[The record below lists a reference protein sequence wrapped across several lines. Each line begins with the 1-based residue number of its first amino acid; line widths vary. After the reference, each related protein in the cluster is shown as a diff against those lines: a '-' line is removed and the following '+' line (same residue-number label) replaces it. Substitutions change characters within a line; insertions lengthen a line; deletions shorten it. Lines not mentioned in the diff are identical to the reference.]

1 MNQLKYDEFKAFYQ
15 YDKDYHENIEAMLQ
29 DIVDE
34 MNLRKELFTEEEEN
48 ACIVSRVLRMEGK
61 AYMELHMD
69 NIEGFKDAIDYVKS
83 LMNHCLDMCL
93 FEEEEA
99 LKGTDKSTSK
109 PQKDMG
115 ETEIALAL
123 GKMMKDT
130 EHNYNLSLEAYEKWL
145 ERKPEYYDEICLIY
159 NKVESDE
166 PVEPPT
172 PPEKKKK
179 KKGKK
184 KKAGRRR

>member
-15 YDKDYHENIEAMLQ
+15 YDKDYHENILDMLR

-34 MNLRKELFTEEEEN
+34 MNLRKEHFTEEQEN
-48 ACIVSRVLRMEGK
+48 ACVVSQVLRVEGK

-69 NIEGFKDAIDYVKS
+69 NIEGFKEAIDYTKS

-99 LKGTDKSTSK
+99 LKGSSKSSSK

-115 ETEIALAL
+115 ESEIALAL

-130 EHNYNLSLEAYEKWL
+130 EHNYNLSLTAYEEWL
-145 ERKPEYYDEICLIY
+145 NRKPKDYDEICLKY
-159 NKVESDE
+159 SKVES
-166 PVEPPT
+166 VEPPT
-172 PPEKKKK
+172 PPKEKKKK

-184 KKAGRRR
+184 AGRRR